1 MTEAVIMIAAAVLPA
16 LILWIYV
23 CKRDT
28 QREPLPQ
35 MLKALL
41 YGMAISVPAVVI
53 ELGISDMLF
62 GDNAPETLLETT
74 TDAFFVAA
82 IPEEC
87 LKLLALLLVLRNN
100 PFFDEHYDGIVY
112 AVCVSLGFATVE
124 NIGYIISETDGWLDL
139 AISRALLAVPGHYAF
154 AMLMGYY
161 YSLWHFGDKSR
172 KNLVCILLA
181 PILAH
186 GIYDSIAM
194 SADVSPEF
202 GGASAIL
209 LIYFC
214 VKMHKFAH
222 KKMTTHII
230 NDLVKKE
237 Y

>member
-1 MTEAVIMIAAAVLPA
+1 MTETVIMIAAAVLPA
-16 LILWIYV
+16 LILWIYT
-23 CKRDT
+23 CKNDT
-28 QREPLPQ
+28 QREPMSQ

-41 YGMAISVPAVVI
+41 YGMGLVVLAIPLVNAISY
-53 ELGISDMLF
+53 LLF
-62 GDNAPETLLETT
+62 GDAEPETILETT
-74 TDAFFVAA
+74 ASAFFVAA

-87 LKLLALLLVLRNN
+87 LKLLALCIVLRKN

-112 AVCVSLGFATVE
+112 AVCVGLGFAAIE
-124 NIGYIISETDGWLDL
+124 NIGYIFSYHDSWLSV
-139 AISRALLAVPGHYAF
+139 AIVRALLAVPGHYAF
-154 AMLMGYY
+154 AVLMGYY

>member
-1 MTEAVIMIAAAVLPA
+1 MKSIMIAAAVLPA
-16 LILWIYV
+16 LLLWIYT
-23 CKRDT
+23 CKNDT
-28 QREPLPQ
+28 QREPMSQ

-41 YGMAISVPAVVI
+41 YGMGIVVPVIFIEEAISAV
-53 ELGISDMLF
+53 LF
-62 GDNAPETLLETT
+62 GGTDPETIIGTT
-74 TDAFFVAA
+74 ANAFLVAA
-82 IPEEC
+82 LPEEVM
-87 LKLLALLLVLRNN
+87 KLLALCLVLHKN

-112 AVCVSLGFATVE
+112 AVCVSLGFATIE
-124 NIGYIISETDGWLDL
+124 NIGYVFKDPIDWVDV
-139 AISRALLAVPGHYAF
+139 AIGRAFLAVPGHYAF
-154 AMLMGYY
+154 AVLMGYY